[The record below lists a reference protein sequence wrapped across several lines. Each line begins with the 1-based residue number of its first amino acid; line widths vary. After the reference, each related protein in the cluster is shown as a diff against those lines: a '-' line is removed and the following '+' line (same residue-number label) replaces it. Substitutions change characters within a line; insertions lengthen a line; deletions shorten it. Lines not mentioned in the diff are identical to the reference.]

1 MKNSNYAMK
10 IAVVF
15 SFILSFGYF
24 NSIQA
29 QQNSV
34 ELTLSKFTSDP
45 VNEFAAISF
54 CAIDLSSGNVIAEHN
69 SKMALAPASIIKL
82 FTTATAFQQMGA
94 YHRPKTRLY
103 YDGAIDSLGVL
114 SGNLII
120 RGGGD
125 PSLGSRFFE
134 KEENLRDFLL
144 EWVDTLRNMGIT
156 KIEGDI
162 ISDGSEFGYTGAPDG
177 WTWGDMGNYY
187 GSGPSGIVLFDN
199 MTYLSFET
207 TDEIGGETTIS
218 CIDPYVHNLTFRNEV
233 KSGKT
238 TRDNAYAF
246 GAPFLNDRFIRGTL
260 PLSQEEFK
268 VKVSIPDPE
277 LLLAQEL
284 NYELTN
290 NGIQVAG
297 VALGQRNLGL
307 DMDYTNKILAY
318 THEGRTIANIAYHT
332 NMRSVNLFAEQ
343 LLCLTSH
350 YKSGYGSSSSGADYA
365 QSYWEPTIGTGFTL
379 TDGSGLSRNNAVSAY
394 HFTQL
399 LKSMKSSSNFEEFK
413 KTLPIAGKSGTLSS
427 VCRGQKASGRLYA
440 KSGTMTRTKAYSGYV
455 ESTSGKNIAFA
466 IIVNNHTTSSS
477 RLVKKMEP
485 IFNAMAQY

>member
-1 MKNSNYAMK
+1 MK
-10 IAVVF
+10 IIVVF

-34 ELTLSKFTSDP
+34 ELALNKFTSDP
-45 VNEFAAISF
+45 VNEFAGISF
-54 CAIDLSSGNVIAEHN
+54 CAIDLASGNIIADHN

-82 FTTATAFQQMGA
+82 FTTATAFEQMGA
-94 YHRPKTRLY
+94 YHRPTTRIY
-103 YDGAIDSLGVL
+103 HDGDIDSLGVL
-114 SGNLII
+114 TGNLWV

-134 KEENLRDFLL
+134 KEENLRNFLY
-144 EWVDTLRNMGIT
+144 EWVDTIHKMGIT
-156 KIEGDI
+156 KIQGNI

-207 TDEIGGETTIS
+207 REDVGGETTIT
-218 CIDPYVHNLTFRNEV
+218 CIDPYVHNLIFRNEV

-238 TRDNAYAF
+238 KSDNAYAF
-246 GAPFLNDRFIRGTL
+246 GAPFLFDRFIRGTL
-260 PLSQEEFK
+260 PLNEEEFK

-290 NGIQVAG
+290 AGIEVEGMAI
-297 VALGQRNLGL
+297 GQRQAVYEL
-307 DMDYTNKILAY
+307 DYKNKTLIY
-318 THEGRTIANIAYHT
+318 THKGSSIANIAYHT

-343 LLCLTSH
+343 LMCLTSH
-350 YKSGYGSSSSGADYA
+350 YKSGYGSSSSGAYYV
-365 QSYWEPTIGTGFTL
+365 QSYWEPKIGKGFSI
-379 TDGSGLSRNNAVSAY
+379 TDGSGLSRNNGVSAY

-399 LKSMKSSSNFEEFK
+399 LKSMKSSSNFKEFK
-413 KTLPIAGKSGTLSS
+413 KTLPVAGKSGTLSS
-427 VCRGQKASGRLYA
+427 VCRGQKASGRLFA
-440 KSGTMTRTKAYSGYV
+440 KSGTMTRIKAYSGYV
-455 ESTSGKNIAFA
+455 ESTSGKEIAFA
-466 IIVNNHTTSSS
+466 IIVNNHSATSSA
-477 RLVKKMEP
+477 LVKKMEP